1 MKPKPKLGLLKPIT
15 SIGNLKSIKSI
26 GSLKSIKSIGSL
38 KPVNKGSSNLFR
50 NFKSVTDTLFSEK
63 KKKSKTRRLKK

>member
-15 SIGNLKSIKSI
+15 SIGN
-26 GSLKSIKSIGSL
+26 LKSIKSIGSL